1 MRTLLLPEGLDDGFG
16 QHGHHDL
23 QDQRLRGERRP
34 GRDGG
39 RLCGSDGRRIVAR
52 VGPTTRTVGTVG
64 QAGGEHQQPRHE
76 RQPDALDLG
85 LGQAGEVGDHDGG
98 EGAAGQEPQ
107 LPVADASQAQRHRR
121 ARCHGQR
128 GRVAEGREVGEGP
141 AGAHAGQVADVGG
154 GQPVEPPEAGGGEGS
169 EHRRPAERG
178 TGQHGPAP
186 PHGDHH
192 DRHQHQRR
200 QAVAQVHAEAEE
212 HAAGDGQDG
221 SAAQGAPWR
230 RGQDEQ
236 GHGPGTDRGV
246 ERVGRG
252 DRPEDRRGEHQERR
266 RLAGAT
272 LAGHVAHG
280 EEHGRGGGGAGH
292 QKERGGT
299 RGTAEADPVEA
310 DEEQGGPQRVA
321 LHVDGVALEDGRLG
335 EGVDEAPEA
344 DVVDLGH
351 HGRVLEAPVEP
362 TVEAGRPPH
371 QRQRTTPRQADEG
384 GGEEQAT
391 PAEADAPAGQAG
403 GQHQAE
409 AEHHRHG
416 RQEGEVDRTGER
428 WCLELPVDAERDPH
442 QGCHRDQRDPGEH
455 RPGPGQALV
464 RSRAVPDVV
473 LPMLDEAAAI
483 EAVLAAMPAGYR
495 PIVVDN
501 GSTDGSPDL
510 ARAAGA
516 LVVHEPER
524 GFGSACW
531 AGLLAATD
539 DVVCFMDAD
548 GSLDPADLPL
558 VADPVLA
565 GVADL
570 VLGERIATAGA
581 WPAHARVAN
590 RFLAFEV
597 RRRTDLALRDLGPL
611 RAVRRQALLDLGMVD
626 RRFGWP
632 LEMVLRADRAGWR
645 VAEVPVP
652 YRPREGRSKVTGT
665 VKGTVRT
672 VRDMSR
678 ILRTT

>member
-1 MRTLLLPEGLDDGFG
+1 M
-16 QHGHHDL
+16 
-23 QDQRLRGERRP
+23 
-34 GRDGG
+34 
-39 RLCGSDGRRIVAR
+39 
-52 VGPTTRTVGTVG
+52 
-64 QAGGEHQQPRHE
+64 
-76 RQPDALDLG
+76 
-85 LGQAGEVGDHDGG
+85 
-98 EGAAGQEPQ
+98 
-107 LPVADASQAQRHRR
+107 
-121 ARCHGQR
+121 
-128 GRVAEGREVGEGP
+128 
-141 AGAHAGQVADVGG
+141 
-154 GQPVEPPEAGGGEGS
+154 
-169 EHRRPAERG
+169 
-178 TGQHGPAP
+178 
-186 PHGDHH
+186 
-192 DRHQHQRR
+192 
-200 QAVAQVHAEAEE
+200 
-212 HAAGDGQDG
+212 
-221 SAAQGAPWR
+221 
-230 RGQDEQ
+230 
-236 GHGPGTDRGV
+236 
-246 ERVGRG
+246 
-252 DRPEDRRGEHQERR
+252 
-266 RLAGAT
+266 
-272 LAGHVAHG
+272 
-280 EEHGRGGGGAGH
+280 
-292 QKERGGT
+292 
-299 RGTAEADPVEA
+299 
-310 DEEQGGPQRVA
+310 
-321 LHVDGVALEDGRLG
+321 
-335 EGVDEAPEA
+335 
-344 DVVDLGH
+344 
-351 HGRVLEAPVEP
+351 
-362 TVEAGRPPH
+362 
-371 QRQRTTPRQADEG
+371 
-384 GGEEQAT
+384 
-391 PAEADAPAGQAG
+391 
-403 GQHQAE
+403 
-409 AEHHRHG
+409 
-416 RQEGEVDRTGER
+416 
-428 WCLELPVDAERDPH
+428 
-442 QGCHRDQRDPGEH
+442 
-455 RPGPGQALV
+455 V